1 RLGLGSIRGS
11 GTWRAAEGTTLL
23 DAATEGEL
31 DLEFAAVDALVL
43 RSTGTKLRA
52 DADLEVA
59 GRFSD
64 RVDVTGDVAITS
76 GTFVRRMS
84 MVPDIARRGGVG
96 VDSGIRLFEIPPP
109 IGDALRF
116 DVAVRTTEPL
126 ALRMHIVEAPVTVAL
141 RLLGTGAR
149 PYLEGA
155 VSAQTGVLRLPAVS
169 LEIDQALVAFRPDA
183 PGYPDVV
190 VKASGRRHGI
200 DLTATATGRID
211 DIEVFLSSLP
221 PLTQDELLVLVS
233 TGARPETLRQRGLRG
248 QATLVG
254 GYLAQEILDFYF
266 GSDSTER
273 E

>member
-1 RLGLGSIRGS
+1 RLRVEGFTEALLGERPFDALALDGRVELHPTDLTAIAALDPMLPLQSGTLAATVELRGTLQEPRPEGRLTLAGGTLKAAGAVPTISDIATEVRVSPEVVALEQLSARLGLGSIRGS

-116 DVAVRTTEPL
+116 DV
-126 ALRMHIVEAPVTVAL
+126 
-141 RLLGTGAR
+141 
-149 PYLEGA
+149 
-155 VSAQTGVLRLPAVS
+155 
-169 LEIDQALVAFRPDA
+169 
-183 PGYPDVV
+183 
-190 VKASGRRHGI
+190 
-200 DLTATATGRID
+200 
-211 DIEVFLSSLP
+211 
-221 PLTQDELLVLVS
+221 
-233 TGARPETLRQRGLRG
+233 
-248 QATLVG
+248 
-254 GYLAQEILDFYF
+254 
-266 GSDSTER
+266 
-273 E
+273 